1 MNNMD
6 TAEHSSPVKLEKKK
20 REKFYIEPESIFVK
34 LSIIIMVFS
43 FVLRFVGT
51 LGMWSDSYFA
61 ITQIALP
68 LCVNVMYVV
77 FLYCFGKRAFWVT
90 TLPALLGVVFFIIK
104 ALTFD
109 SLLHTVL
116 CILLYALV
124 AVLYTGTAFG
134 FIRSKWLLVPL
145 FGLPFV
151 YHIFV
156 EDLAAFRE
164 GTISFQSGLQEMSVL
179 CIMLSLLCVAFALK
193 KKKADVISPESELPK
208 MKDPVIILN
217 KSETGENT
225 DEKQA
230 N

>member
-1 MNNMD
+1 MEN
-6 TAEHSSPVKLEKKK
+6 EQKSSAIKKEKKK
-20 REKFYIEPESIFVK
+20 RAKFYVERDGIFTK
-34 LSIIIMVFS
+34 LAIIIMIFS

-51 LGMWSDSYFA
+51 IGMWSDNYFA

-68 LCVNVMYVV
+68 LCVNVMYIV
-77 FLYCFGKRAFWVT
+77 FLYCFGKRAFWT
-90 TLPALLGVVFFIIK
+90 TALPALFGVAFFIIK

-124 AVLYTGTAFG
+124 AVLYTSTAFG
-134 FIRSKWLLVPL
+134 MIRTKWLLVPL

-156 EDLAAFRE
+156 EDMAAFRE
-164 GTISFQSGLQEMSVL
+164 GTITFQSGLQEMSVL
-179 CIMLSLLCVAFALK
+179 CIMLSLLCVAFAMK
-193 KKKADVISPESELPK
+193 KKKVEVVSPESELPK

-217 KSETGENT
+217 KPETGEDT
-225 DEKQA
+225 DENTPQ
-230 N
+230 